1 MSQCVNE
8 IFKNIESTCS
18 NRTVAGIEQTV
29 YLINRDDIATITYDG
44 DDYNKVTDITLKSG
58 KKAYTAKGFKK
69 NMTAGFER
77 SVSDDTV
84 DTFIDSLTLTG
95 YQFDA
100 EGARNFDNM
109 GNIVAIIDRKGTK
122 VADGSV
128 IILGL
133 ENGLF
138 VSSDSWAAGENNG
151 ARSITLSSLSDAGES
166 CSYYV
171 FAVSEGSPAVESYEA
186 TIAALEDLLTPAV

>member
-1 MSQCVNE
+1 MPQCTNE

-18 NRTVAGIEQTV
+18 NRTVAGIEQIV
-29 YLINRDDIATITYDG
+29 YLLNRDDIQAINYDG
-44 DDYNKVTDITLKSG
+44 DDYNKVTGITLKTG
-58 KKAYTAKGFKK
+58 KLAYTAKGFKK
-69 NMTAGFER
+69 NMTCGFER
-77 SVSDDTV
+77 NVSDDTV
-84 DTFIDSLTLTG
+84 DTFTNSLTLTG

-109 GNIVAIIDRKGTK
+109 GNIVAIVDRKGTK
-122 VADGSV
+122 NADGSV

-138 VSSDSWAAGENNG
+138 VSADSWAAGDNNG
-151 ARSITLSSLSDAGES
+151 ARTITLSSLADAGES

-171 FAVSEGSPAVESYEA
+171 YAVSEGSPATESYAA
-186 TIAALEDLLTPAV
+186 TISSLESMLA

>member
-1 MSQCVNE
+1 MQCTNE

-18 NRTVAGIEQTV
+18 NRTVAGIEQIV
-29 YLINRDDIATITYDG
+29 YLLNRDDIQTITYDG
-44 DDYNKVTDITLKSG
+44 DDYNKVTGITLKTG
-58 KKAYTAKGFKK
+58 KHAFTAKGFKK
-69 NMTAGFER
+69 NMTCGFER
-77 SVSDDTV
+77 NVSDDTV
-84 DTFIDSLTLTG
+84 DTFTNSLTLTG

-109 GNIVAIIDRKGTK
+109 GNIVAIVDRKGTK
-122 VADGSV
+122 NADGSV

-138 VSSDSWAAGENNG
+138 VSADSWSAGDNNG
-151 ARSITLSSLSDAGES
+151 ARTITLSSLADAGES

-171 FAVSEGSPAVESYEA
+171 YTVSEGSPATESYQ
-186 TIAALEDLLTPAV
+186 AAIESLESMLS

>member
-8 IFKNIESTCS
+8 IFQNIESTCS

-29 YLINRDDIATITYDG
+29 YLINRDDIQSVEYSQE
-44 DDYNKVTDITLKSG
+44 DYNKVIGLTLKSG

-69 NMTAGFER
+69 NMTCGFER
-77 SVSDDTV
+77 NVSDDTV
-84 DTFIDSLTLTG
+84 DTFTDSITLTG

-100 EGARNFDNM
+100 KGARNFDNA
-109 GNIVAIIDRKGTK
+109 GNIVAIVDRKGTK
-122 VADGSV
+122 MADGSV

-138 VSSDSWAAGENNG
+138 VSADSWAAGDNNG
-151 ARSITLSSLSDAGES
+151 ARTITMSSMADAGES

-171 FAVSEGSPAVESYEA
+171 MSISEGSPAVESYEA
-186 TIAALEDLLTPAV
+186 TIEYLEAMLS

>member
-1 MSQCVNE
+1 MPQCTNE

-18 NRTVAGIEQTV
+18 NRTVAGIEQIV
-29 YLINRDDIATITYDG
+29 YLMNRDDIQTITYDG
-44 DDYNKVTDITLKSG
+44 DDYNKVTGITLKTG
-58 KKAYTAKGFKK
+58 KLAYTAKGFKK
-69 NMTAGFER
+69 NMTCGFER
-77 SVSDDTV
+77 NISDDTV
-84 DTFIDSLTLTG
+84 DTFSNSLTLTG

-109 GNIVAIIDRKGTK
+109 GNIVAVVDRKGTK
-122 VADGSV
+122 AADGSV

-138 VSSDSWAAGENNG
+138 VSADSWAAGDNNG
-151 ARSITLSSLSDAGES
+151 ARSITLSSLADAGES

-171 FAVSEGSPAVESYEA
+171 YTISEGSPALESYEA
-186 TIAALEDLLTPAV
+186 TIASLEAMLS

>member
-8 IFKNIESTCS
+8 IFQNIESTCS

-29 YLINRDDIATITYDG
+29 YLINRDDIQSIEYSQE
-44 DDYNKVTDITLKSG
+44 DYNKVVGLTLKSG

-69 NMTAGFER
+69 NMTCGFER
-77 SVSDDTV
+77 NVSDDTV
-84 DTFIDSLTLTG
+84 DTFTDSITLTG

-100 EGARNFDNM
+100 KGARNFDNA
-109 GNIVAIIDRKGTK
+109 GNIVAIVDRKGTK
-122 VADGSV
+122 MADGSV

-138 VSSDSWAAGENNG
+138 VSADSWAAGDNNG
-151 ARSITLSSLSDAGES
+151 ARTIAMSSMADAGES

-171 FAVSEGSPAVESYEA
+171 MSISEGSPAVESYEA
-186 TIAALEDLLTPAV
+186 TIEYLEAMLS

>member
-8 IFKNIESTCS
+8 IFQNIESTCS

-29 YLINRDDIATITYDG
+29 YLLNRDDIQTIEYDA
-44 DDYNKVTDITLKSG
+44 DDYNKVTNITLKSG
-58 KKAYTAKGFKK
+58 KYAYTAKGFKK
-69 NMTAGFER
+69 NMTCGFER
-77 SVSDDTV
+77 NVSDDTV
-84 DTFIDSLTLTG
+84 DTFTDSLTLTG

-100 EGARNFDNM
+100 KGARNFDNA
-109 GNIVAIIDRKGTK
+109 GNIVAIVDRKGTK
-122 VADGSV
+122 MADGSV

-138 VSSDSWAAGENNG
+138 VSADSWAAGDNNG
-151 ARSITLSSLSDAGES
+151 ARTITLSSLADAGES

-171 FAVSEGSPAVESYEA
+171 YTVSEGSPAVESYEA
-186 TIAALEDLLTPAV
+186 TIESLEAMLA

>member
-1 MSQCVNE
+1 MPQCTNE

-18 NRTVAGIEQTV
+18 NRTVAGIEQIV
-29 YLINRDDIATITYDG
+29 YLLNRDDIQTINYDG
-44 DDYNKVTDITLKSG
+44 EDYNKVTGITLKTG
-58 KKAYTAKGFKK
+58 KLAYTAKGFKK
-69 NMTAGFER
+69 NMTCGFER
-77 SVSDDTV
+77 NVSDDTV
-84 DTFIDSLTLTG
+84 DTFTNSLTLTG

-109 GNIVAIIDRKGTK
+109 GNIVAIVDRKGTK
-122 VADGSV
+122 TADGSV

-138 VSSDSWAAGENNG
+138 VSADSWAAGDNNG
-151 ARSITLSSLSDAGES
+151 ARTITLSSLADAGES

-171 FAVSEGSPAVESYEA
+171 YTVSEGSPAQESYES
-186 TIAALEDLLTPAV
+186 TINSLESMLA

>member
-29 YLINRDDIATITYDG
+29 YLINRDDIQTIEYDG
-44 DDYNKVTDITLKSG
+44 TDYNKVIGLTLKSG
-58 KKAYTAKGFKK
+58 KVAYTAKGFKR
-69 NMTAGFER
+69 NMTCGFER
-77 SVSDDTV
+77 NVSDDTV
-84 DTFIDSLTLTG
+84 DTFTDSLTLTG

-109 GNIVAIIDRKGTK
+109 GNIVAIVDRKGTK
-122 VADGSV
+122 QADGSV

-133 ENGLF
+133 ENGLY
-138 VSSDSWAAGENNG
+138 VSADSWAAGDNNG
-151 ARSITLSSLSDAGES
+151 ARTITLSSLADAGES

-171 FAVSEGSPAVESYEA
+171 MSISSGTPATESYEA
-186 TIAALEDLLTPAV
+186 TIDYLEDMLS

>member
-8 IFKNIESTCS
+8 IFQNIESTCS

-29 YLINRDDIATITYDG
+29 YLLNRDDIQTVEYDG
-44 DDYNKVTDITLKSG
+44 DDYNKVTNITLKSG
-58 KKAYTAKGFKK
+58 KHAYSAKGFKK
-69 NMTAGFER
+69 NMTCGFER
-77 SVSDDTV
+77 NVSDDTV
-84 DTFIDSLTLTG
+84 DTFTDSLTLTG

-100 EGARNFDNM
+100 KGARNFDNA
-109 GNIVAIIDRKGTK
+109 GNIVAIVDRKSTK
-122 VADGSV
+122 AADGSV

-138 VSSDSWAAGENNG
+138 VSADSWAAGDNNG
-151 ARSITLSSLSDAGES
+151 ARTITLSSLTDAGES

-171 FAVSEGSPAVESYEA
+171 YTVSEGSPAQESYEA
-186 TIAALEDLLTPAV
+186 TIESLETMLA

>member
-1 MSQCVNE
+1 MQCTNE

-18 NRTVAGIEQTV
+18 NRTVAGIEQIV
-29 YLINRDDIATITYDG
+29 YLLNRDDIQTITYDG
-44 DDYNKVTDITLKSG
+44 DDYNKVTGITLKTG
-58 KKAYTAKGFKK
+58 KTAYTARGFKK
-69 NMTAGFER
+69 NMTCGFER
-77 SVSDDTV
+77 NISDDTV
-84 DTFIDSLTLTG
+84 DTFTNSLTLTG

-109 GNIVAIIDRKGTK
+109 GNIVAIVDRKGTK
-122 VADGSV
+122 AADGSV

-138 VSSDSWAAGENNG
+138 VSADSWAAGDNNG
-151 ARSITLSSLSDAGES
+151 ARTITLSSLADAGES

-171 FAVSEGSPAVESYEA
+171 YTVSEGSPATESYGA
-186 TIAALEDLLTPAV
+186 TIASLESMLT

>member
-1 MSQCVNE
+1 MSQCSNE
-8 IFKNIESTCS
+8 IFQNIESTCA

-29 YLINRDDIATITYDG
+29 YLINRDDIQTITYDA
-44 DDYNKVTDITLKSG
+44 DEYNKVTGITLKSG

-69 NMTAGFER
+69 NLTCGFER

-84 DTFIDSLTLTG
+84 DVFIDSLTMIG

-100 EGARNFDNM
+100 KGARNFDNM
-109 GNIVAIIDRKGTK
+109 GNIIAVVDRKGSK
-122 VADGSV
+122 LADGSV

-138 VSSDSWAAGENNG
+138 VSSDSWASGDANG
-151 ARSITLSSLSDAGES
+151 ARQITLSSQADAGES

-171 FAVSEGSPAVESYEA
+171 MSVSESGEESYAA
-186 TIAALEDLLTPAV
+186 TIAALEALLS

>member
-1 MSQCVNE
+1 MPQCTNE

-18 NRTVAGIEQTV
+18 NKVVAGIEQIV
-29 YLINRDDIATITYDG
+29 YLLNRDDIQTITYDG
-44 DDYNKVTDITLKSG
+44 DDYNKVTGITLKTG
-58 KKAYTAKGFKK
+58 KTAYTAKGFKK
-69 NMTAGFER
+69 NMTCGFER
-77 SVSDDTV
+77 NISDDTV
-84 DTFIDSLTLTG
+84 DTFTNSLTLTG

-109 GNIVAIIDRKGTK
+109 GNIVAVVDRKGTK
-122 VADGSV
+122 AADGSV

-138 VSSDSWAAGENNG
+138 VSADSWAAGDNNG
-151 ARSITLSSLSDAGES
+151 ARTITLSSLADAGES

-171 FAVSEGSPAVESYEA
+171 YTVSEGSPAAESYAA
-186 TIAALEDLLTPAV
+186 TIATLEAMLS

>member
-1 MSQCVNE
+1 MPQCTNE

-18 NRTVAGIEQTV
+18 NRTVAGIEQIV
-29 YLINRDDIATITYDG
+29 YLMNRDDIQTITYDG
-44 DDYNKVTDITLKSG
+44 DDYNKVTGITLKTG
-58 KKAYTAKGFKK
+58 KLAYTAKGFKK
-69 NMTAGFER
+69 NMTCGFER
-77 SVSDDTV
+77 NISDDTV
-84 DTFIDSLTLTG
+84 DTFTNSLTLTG

-109 GNIVAIIDRKGTK
+109 GNLVAIVDRKGTK
-122 VADGSV
+122 AADGSV

-138 VSSDSWAAGENNG
+138 VNADSWAAGDNNG
-151 ARSITLSSLSDAGES
+151 ARTITLSSLADAGES

-171 FAVSEGSPAVESYEA
+171 YTISEGSPALESYEA
-186 TIAALEDLLTPAV
+186 TIASLEAMLS

>member
-1 MSQCVNE
+1 MPQCTNE

-18 NRTVAGIEQTV
+18 NRTVAGIEQIV
-29 YLINRDDIATITYDG
+29 YLLNRDDIQTINYDG
-44 DDYNKVTDITLKSG
+44 EDYNKVTGITLKSG
-58 KKAYTAKGFKK
+58 KTAYTAKGFKK
-69 NMTAGFER
+69 NMTCGFER
-77 SVSDDTV
+77 NISDDTV
-84 DTFIDSLTLTG
+84 DTFTNSLTLTG

-109 GNIVAIIDRKGTK
+109 GNIVAIVDRKGTK
-122 VADGSV
+122 AADGSV

-138 VSSDSWAAGENNG
+138 VSADSWAAGDNNG
-151 ARSITLSSLSDAGES
+151 ARTITLSSLADAGES

-171 FAVSEGSPAVESYEA
+171 YTVSEGSPALESYEA
-186 TIAALEDLLTPAV
+186 TIASLEEMLA

>member
-8 IFKNIESTCS
+8 IFQNIESVCS

-29 YLINRDDIATITYDG
+29 YLLNRDDIQSIEYSPE
-44 DDYNKVTDITLKSG
+44 DYNKVVGLTLKSG
-58 KKAYTAKGFKK
+58 KNAFTAKGFKK

-77 SVSDDTV
+77 NVSDDTV
-84 DTFIDSLTLTG
+84 DTFTDSITLTG

-100 EGARNFDNM
+100 KGARNFDNM
-109 GNIVAIIDRKGTK
+109 GDVVAIIDRKGTK
-122 VADGSV
+122 LADGSV

-138 VSSDSWAAGENNG
+138 VSADSWAAGDNNG
-151 ARSITLSSLSDAGES
+151 ARTLTLSSMSDAGES
-166 CSYYV
+166 CSYYILSI
-171 FAVSEGSPAVESYEA
+171 SEGSPAVESYGA
-186 TIAALEDLLTPAV
+186 TISYLEAMLK

>member
-8 IFKNIESTCS
+8 IFQNIESTCS
-18 NRTVAGIEQTV
+18 NRTIAGIEQTV
-29 YLINRDDIATITYDG
+29 YLINRDDIQSVTYDET
-44 DDYNKVTDITLKSG
+44 DYNKVSDITLKSG
-58 KKAYTAKGFKK
+58 KNAYTAKGFKK
-69 NMTAGFER
+69 NLTCGFER

-84 DTFIDSLTLTG
+84 DVFIDSLTMIG

-100 EGARNFDNM
+100 KGARNFDNM
-109 GNIVAIIDRKGTK
+109 GNIVAVVDRKGTK
-122 VADGSV
+122 QADGSV

-138 VSSDSWAAGENNG
+138 VSSDTWSAGDNNG
-151 ARSITLSSLSDAGES
+151 ARQITISSQADAGES

-171 FAVSEGSPAVESYEA
+171 FAKKDSQTSQESYAA
-186 TIAALEDLLTPAV
+186 TIAALEGMLED